1 LGLSYNFGKTAGAI
15 RKRNT
20 GGAENEKA
28 ELRINF
34 AKATGIIVGQ

>member
-1 LGLSYNFGKTAGAI
+1 LARQQELL
-15 RKRNT
+15 
-20 GGAENEKA
+20 ENEIQAVPKMKKA